1 MKRQT
6 EGSISRA
13 TAAPICFCTAIL
25 ALFVCC
31 SAHGQASASACP
43 AEGSCGVSNG
53 GPSSGGSGSAA
64 SANAARNKAAAEKIK
79 AIQNNLQNNVQ
90 TINNAGNAILNV
102 VNSARSNNGGD
113 SNNQADDRS
122 VNVAPDSANFDS
134 SQPDTESSSPDPA
147 PTGSAAV
154 SALLDSDSPSNSST
168 AAAVSALLGDGT
180 QPSSAQPGTSGMTT
194 ANAVANLLDSSKV
207 SDSASAFAL
216 PAPIDPQVNAAFGES
231 ADQPD
236 QSQGS
241 SPLQVL
247 QSAGQR
253 VADRLTGLVSSGR
266 SLLSDLS
273 NDPTVY
279 WAFNQGWNGTTA
291 PLPAASDAPEMPAST
306 PEGAAN
312 LVQGQAIVGFGD
324 LLNGMA
330 QGPAG
335 FAKGLY
341 SYGTKMVNQMG
352 AMLGFANTNV
362 VNSESN
368 GSN

>member
-1 MKRQT
+1 MKRQN

-13 TAAPICFCTAIL
+13 TVAPICFCTAIL
-25 ALFVCC
+25 ALFVCR

-53 GPSSGGSGSAA
+53 GTSSSGSGSAA
-64 SANAARNKAAAEKIK
+64 SANTARNKAAAEKIK
-79 AIQNNLQNNVQ
+79 AIQDNLQNNVQ

-102 VNSARSNNGGD
+102 VNSARSNNGSD
-113 SNNQADDRS
+113 SNNPAADSS
-122 VNVAPDSANFDS
+122 VNAAPDSANFES
-134 SQPDTESSSPDPA
+134 AQSDTEPSSPDPA
-147 PTGSAAV
+147 PNASGAV
-154 SALLDSDSPSNSST
+154 STLLDSDSPSNSST
-168 AAAVSALLGDGT
+168 AAAMSALLGDGAH
-180 QPSSAQPGTSGMTT
+180 PGSAQPGTSGTPT
-194 ANAVANLLDSSKV
+194 ATAVANLLDTSKV

-216 PAPIDPQVNAAFGES
+216 PVPVDPQVNAAFEES
-231 ADQPD
+231 VDQPD
-236 QSQGS
+236 HGQGAS
-241 SPLQVL
+241 MTQVL
-247 QSAGQR
+247 ESAGQQ
-253 VADRLTGLVSSGR
+253 VVDKLSGLVSSGK

-279 WAFNQGWNGTTA
+279 WVVNQGWNGTTV
-291 PLPAASDAPEMPAST
+291 PLPRASNTPEMPAST
-306 PEGAAN
+306 PEGAAD
-312 LVQGQAIVGFGD
+312 LLQGQAIVGFGD

-341 SYGTKMVNQMG
+341 SYGSKMVNQMG
-352 AMLGFANTNV
+352 AMLGFANSNI